1 MKNVSPS
8 RTVKEQEA
16 EPVKD
21 KIIAFLTRFRKH
33 ILVALAVV
41 AAVTVTLVVVLSVQA
56 ARSEAALVAVEDLQD
71 EYEQWMRL
79 GPDERADAYP
89 SIAETVSSLVAE
101 YPRTYAAVRAR
112 ILDARALVEL
122 ERWEDASRRFVE
134 AADASAGTYLEPVSL
149 MDAAVAAENGGDPDR
164 ALELHRRIAEQF
176 AGESAEVPRA
186 WFSIGRILEQRD
198 DVAEAAEAYRRLISG
213 YPNSSWTNL
222 ARNRIISLTVE
233 GRIGG

>member
-8 RTVKEQEA
+8 RVTKEQPV

-21 KIIAFLTRFRKH
+21 KIIGFLTRFRKP
-33 ILVALAVV
+33 ILIALSV
-41 AAVTVTLVVVLSVQA
+41 AATVTVALVVVLSVQT

-71 EYEQWMRL
+71 EYEQWLRL
-79 GPDERADAYP
+79 ESGERADAYQ
-89 SIAETVSSLVAE
+89 SIAESVSDLVAE

-112 ILDARALVEL
+112 ILDARALAEL

-134 AADASAGTYLEPVSL
+134 AADASGGTYLEPVSL
-149 MDAAVAAENGGDPDR
+149 MDAAVAAENGGDVDR
-164 ALELHRRIAEQF
+164 ALELHRRIADQF
-176 AGESAEVPRA
+176 ADESAEVPRA
-186 WFSIGRILEQRD
+186 WFSIGRILEQRGE
-198 DVAEAAEAYRRLISG
+198 VAEAAEAYRRLVSS

>member
-8 RTVKEQEA
+8 SAAKEVPV

-21 KIIAFLTRFRKH
+21 KVIGFLTRFRKP
-33 ILVALAVV
+33 ILIGLAVV
-41 AAVTVTLVVVLSVQA
+41 ATVTVALVVVFSVQA

-71 EYEQWMRL
+71 EYEQWLRL
-79 GPDERADAYP
+79 EPEERAAAYQGIGD
-89 SIAETVSSLVAE
+89 SVSDLVAE

-112 ILDARALVEL
+112 ILDARALTEL
-122 ERWEDASRRFVE
+122 ERWEEASLRFVE
-134 AADASAGTYLEPVSL
+134 AADAGAGTYLEPVAL
-149 MDAAVAAENGGDPDR
+149 TDAAVAAENGSDVDR

-176 AGESAEVPRA
+176 AGESPDVPRA
-186 WFSIGRILEQRD
+186 WFSIGRILEQRG
-198 DVAEAAEAYRRLISG
+198 DVVEAADAYRRLVSS

-222 ARNRIISLTVE
+222 ARNRIISLTIE